1 MIERARGNLLDAQ
14 TDALVNTVNTVGI
27 MGKGVA
33 LQFKKAFPGNY
44 KAYRKA
50 CAAGLVKLG
59 AMFIHDLGGLQ
70 KPRYII
76 NFPTKKHWRAKSRIA
91 DIESGLQALVEDVQ
105 RLGIRSI
112 ALPPLGCGNG
122 GLDWGKVA
130 PLVDR
135 AFAGLPAVHVL
146 MFEPAGAPTREGI
159 VNR

>member
-91 DIESGLQALVEDVQ
+91 DIESGLQALVEV
-105 RLGIRSI
+105 SSTVTSS
-112 ALPPLGCGNG
+112 G
-122 GLDWGKVA
+122 GLVELLVA
-130 PLVDR
+130 VVVLVV
-135 AFAGLPAVHVL
+135 AGVAA
-146 MFEPAGAPTREGI
+146 EQA
-159 VNR
+159 